1 MCELV
6 PVGYSAEWRGEQL
19 LQLLQLLLLLLLLL
33 QSFILAPQVYWMPLC
48 LRTLDGVTVDSVG
61 LLAAVIYAAA
71 MLGMGVCARL
81 SDATARHARCLAACM
96 AVASTG
102 FAAVAVALYSSAAPA
117 AVVAAFCVVAGGLW
131 GVMGPFWGLVPLQF
145 SKAEAPVG
153 IPLVN
158 SMGVAGSFVGP
169 LLVAALVGGTSNF
182 VSAFAVSAAL
192 AAASAAAA
200 LAIPHAPQAVHARAE
215 DL

>member
-1 MCELV
+1 MAAAQAAMRIPTTMTC
-6 PVGYSAEWRGEQL
+6 
-19 LQLLQLLLLLLLLL
+19 
-33 QSFILAPQVYWMPLC
+33 PQVYWMPLC
-48 LRTLDGVTVDSVG
+48 LKSLQGVSSSSVG
-61 LLAAVIYAAA
+61 LLAGAIYSVA

-81 SDATARHARCLAACM
+81 SDRSGRHAACLAACM
-96 AVASTG
+96 ALACVG
-102 FAAVAVALYSSAAPA
+102 FCAVSVALQSDSPA
-117 AVVAAFCVVAGGLW
+117 ALVVCAFGVVAFGLW

-145 SKAEAPVG
+145 SAADAPVG

-169 LLVAALVGGTSNF
+169 LLVAALVGGSNKF

-200 LAIPHAPQAVHARAE
+200 LAIPCVSLAVPLRDQDA
-215 DL
+215 